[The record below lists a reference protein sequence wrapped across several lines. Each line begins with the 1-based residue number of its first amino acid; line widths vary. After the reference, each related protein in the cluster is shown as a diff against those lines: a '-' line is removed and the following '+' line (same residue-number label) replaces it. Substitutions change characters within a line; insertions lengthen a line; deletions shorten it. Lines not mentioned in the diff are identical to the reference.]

1 MGKMDARS
9 VGIIGLEAE
18 FELMVQA
25 LNKGIPVILEGEAGT
40 GKTEMGKA
48 AARILGRQLYR
59 VDGDQE
65 LSTLKMQGWFDP
77 PLVLQKGYSWESF
90 MPGPLSQAMMQGGI
104 FFFNEINRAP
114 SETINGVLT
123 ALDERQTIIPR
134 LGVIKAEDG
143 FISIFTSN
151 PLDRIGTNPLPQAF
165 FDRCIWIGI
174 NHLPLE
180 EAMEIV
186 HLRTGENDE
195 NMTKI
200 ICKVVELSRAHPEVV
215 SGGSIRAAIF
225 MVKLAQAYRQK
236 GINPCERDTLIIMA
250 KSALWKKIKLK
261 YDSELNEKEVVE
273 DVVEKV
279 LGLKSSLRKKKKL
292 A

>member
-1 MGKMDARS
+1 VDEMDARS

-18 FELMVQA
+18 FELAVQA
-25 LNKGIPVILEGEAGT
+25 LKKGIPVILEGEAGT

-48 AARILGRQLYR
+48 VARLLGRSLYR

-65 LSTLKMQGWFDP
+65 LSTFKMQGWFDP
-77 PLVLQKGYSWESF
+77 PLVLCKGYNWESF
-90 MPGPLSQAMMQGGI
+90 VPGPLTEAVMKGGI

-123 ALDERQTIIPR
+123 ALDERLINIPR
-134 LGVIKAEDG
+134 LGVIKAEDD

-165 FDRCIWIGI
+165 FDRCVWVGTY
-174 NHLPLE
+174 HLPLDK
-180 EAMEIV
+180 AMEV
-186 HLRTGENDE
+186 VGLRTEESDE
-195 NMTKI
+195 SLIKMTCRI
-200 ICKVVELSRAHPEVV
+200 VEGSRRHHDVV

-236 GINPCERDTLIIMA
+236 GQDPSERETLLAIA
-250 KSALWKKIKLK
+250 KSALLKKIRLK
-261 YDSELNEKEVVE
+261 YDSESTLEEVVE
-273 DVVEKV
+273 DLVDWE
-279 LGLKSSLRKKKKL
+279 LGIRSKKKQKL
-292 A
+292 G